1 MSFST
6 SSMPSQTPVTEED
19 GLDVIDR
26 VSEMCFGLFMAL
38 TFVGAVSTGLSGP
51 DAARTMLRAALG
63 CNLAWGL
70 ADALMHVVNTVA
82 ERGSRLSLVLAVQRS
97 PDSAGGVRLI
107 RNAMPPLM
115 NSILTDAELESLRTR
130 LMQLP
135 SPSEGP
141 RLHLRDLLW
150 AARVFFIV
158 VLSTFPV
165 VLPFV
170 LLSDVS
176 KALLISRA
184 LTLAMLF
191 AGGFA
196 LGRHAGLNAWLAGL
210 GMVMLG
216 VFLTIAIIA
225 LGG

>member
-6 SSMPSQTPVTEED
+6 SSTPSQIPVSEEA
-19 GLDVIDR
+19 GLDIIDR

-51 DAARTMLRAALG
+51 DAGRTMLRAALG

-70 ADALMHVVNTVA
+70 ADALMLVVNTLA
-82 ERGSRLSLVLAVQRS
+82 ERGSRLSLVLAVQRA

-107 RNAMPPLM
+107 RDAMPPLM
-115 NSILTDAELESLRTR
+115 KSIVSDAELESLRAR
-130 LMQLP
+130 LIQLP
-135 SPSEGP
+135 SLPEGP

-150 AARVFFIV
+150 ATHVFFIV

-170 LLSDVS
+170 LLDDVS
-176 KALLISRA
+176 KALLISRG
-184 LTLAMLF
+184 LTLAILF
-191 AGGFA
+191 AGGFV
-196 LGRHAGLNAWLAGL
+196 LGRHAGLNAWLGGL
-210 GMVMLG
+210 GMMVLG
-216 VFLTIAIIA
+216 VCLTIAIIA